1 MVASIPEP
9 CALPA
14 GFHSLMTV
22 AMFQTEIPGR
32 ENLIFVQ
39 CGPGV
44 HLNAVNKLRVGGDG
58 GRGESNL
65 SGLWAGQGGTDL
77 EKLID
82 QGKSADS

>member
-1 MVASIPEP
+1 MAASIPEP
-9 CALPA
+9 RALPA

-22 AMFQTEIPGR
+22 SMFQTETPGR

-58 GRGESNL
+58 GRGERTYQGC
-65 SGLWAGQGGTDL
+65 GLGREGRTWRN
-77 EKLID
+77 
-82 QGKSADS
+82 